1 MALLDE
7 AGRAAT
13 LSRIQEIYETA
24 SSPAE
29 ANAQIVREANAAF
42 GENAAAAIAEVTD
55 FNEAELR
62 TMARGAGEEFA
73 GTYTP
78 PVDAGLDAG
87 LDAGVDAGV
96 YQPVDY
102 SSMFPSL
109 DFSNIQ
115 LTGDPEQDYKII
127 TAAAMEKSLEL
138 AGRPYQPF
146 PDERVLGFTP
156 EEEAGREQMRTLA
169 LSGLGYPQAERAA
182 EVAASVA
189 GYTPSL
195 LRDVDLTPYQT
206 QYQEGVT
213 DIALR
218 ELDRQR
224 QLRQQDVAAQAERA
238 GAFGGTRQGIVESEL
253 ERQYAQQAGDI
264 ATRGAQAGLE
274 YAQRGALADLTAQRA
289 APGVQ
294 LQGASALSQAANQ
307 LRSLGYSDA
316 EVIQQ
321 LGGQERALSQLGRDF
336 DYSQFQEAQA
346 FPSQQLSY
354 MLAPISGG
362 FASSFAPQYIDQ
374 PSFLQNVAGTV
385 GAVGSLY
392 GGLTGNPLIG
402 GEGSLF
408 GSQGSFFGNPFGS

>member
-1 MALLDE
+1 MAILDD
-7 AGRAAT
+7 AT
-13 LSRIQEIYETA
+13 KLATQRRIEEIYATA

-42 GENAAAAIAEVTD
+42 GENAGAAIS
-55 FNEAELR
+55 EATQIDESELR
-62 TMARGAGEEFA
+62 TMARGTGEEFS

-78 PVDAGLDAG
+78 PAVDE
-87 LDAGVDAGV
+87 GVPTEPAFE
-96 YQPVDY
+96 PVDY
-102 SSMFPSL
+102 SALFPSL
-109 DFSNIQ
+109 DFSGIE

-127 TAAAMEKSLEL
+127 TAAGIEKSLEL

-156 EEEAGREQMRTLA
+156 EEETAREQMRLLA
-169 LSGLGYPQAERAA
+169 LSGLGYPQAELAA
-182 EVAASVA
+182 QVAEQVA

-316 EVIQQ
+316 EVIQR
-321 LGGQERALSQLGRDF
+321 LGGQERALDQLSRDF
-336 DYSQFQEAQA
+336 DYSQFQEAMA
-346 FPSQQLSY
+346 FPSQQLNY

-385 GAVGSLY
+385 GAFGNLY

>member
-1 MALLDE
+1 MAILDD
-7 AGRAAT
+7 AT
-13 LSRIQEIYETA
+13 KLATQRRIEEIYATA

-42 GENAAAAIAEVTD
+42 GENAGAAIAEATQIG
-55 FNEAELR
+55 ESELR
-62 TMARGAGEEFA
+62 TMARGAGEEFS

-78 PVDAGLDAG
+78 PAADTSVPTEPAFE
-87 LDAGVDAGV
+87 
-96 YQPVDY
+96 PVDY
-102 SSMFPSL
+102 SGLFPSL
-109 DFSNIQ
+109 DLSGIE
-115 LTGDPEQDYKII
+115 LTGDPEQDYKIL
-127 TAAAMEKSLEL
+127 TAAGIEKSLEL
-138 AGRPYQPF
+138 AGRQYQPF

-156 EEEAGREQMRTLA
+156 EEETAREQMRLLA
-169 LSGLGYPQAERAA
+169 LSGLGYPQAELAA
-182 EVAASVA
+182 KVAEQVA

-224 QLRQQDVAAQAERA
+224 QMRQQDVSEQAIRA
-238 GAFGGTRQGIVESEL
+238 GAFGGSRQGIVESEL

-274 YAQRGALADLTAQRA
+274 YAQRGALSDLAAQRA

-316 EVIQQ
+316 EVIQR
-321 LGGQERALSQLGRDF
+321 LGGQERALDQLSRDF

-354 MLAPISGG
+354 MLAPLGGG

-374 PSFLQNVAGTV
+374 PSDIQQILGYAGAF
-385 GAVGSLY
+385 GNLY

-402 GEGSLF
+402 GQGSLF
-408 GSQGSFFGNPFGS
+408 GGQGSFFGNPFG

>member
-1 MALLDE
+1 MAILDD
-7 AGRAAT
+7 AT
-13 LSRIQEIYETA
+13 KLATQKRIEEIYATA

-42 GENAAAAIAEVTD
+42 GENAGAAIAEATQID
-55 FNEAELR
+55 EGELR
-62 TMARGAGEEFA
+62 TMARGAGEEFS

-78 PVDAGLDAG
+78 PADDTSVPTEP
-87 LDAGVDAGV
+87 VFE
-96 YQPVDY
+96 PVDY
-102 SSMFPSL
+102 SALFPSL
-109 DFSNIQ
+109 DLSGIE
-115 LTGDPEQDYKII
+115 LTGDPEQDYKIL
-127 TAAAMEKSLEL
+127 TAAGIEKSLEL

-146 PDERVLGFTP
+146 PDQRVLGFTP
-156 EEEAGREQMRTLA
+156 EEEAAREQMRLLA
-169 LSGLGYPQAERAA
+169 LSGLGYPQAELAA
-182 EVAASVA
+182 QVAQQVA

-195 LRDVDLTPYQT
+195 LRDVDLTPYQS
-206 QYQEGVT
+206 QYQENVT

-224 QLRQQDVAAQAERA
+224 QLRQQDIAAQAERA
-238 GAFGGTRQGIVESEL
+238 GAFGGSRQGIVEAEM
-253 ERQYAQQAGDI
+253 ERDYAQRAEDI

-274 YAQRGALADLTAQRA
+274 YAQRGALADLAAQRA

-321 LGGQERALSQLGRDF
+321 LGTQERALSQLGRDF

-354 MLAPISGG
+354 MLAPLGGG

-402 GEGSLF
+402 GQGSLF
-408 GSQGSFFGNPFGS
+408 GGQGSFFGNPFG

>member
-1 MALLDE
+1 MAILDD
-7 AGRAAT
+7 AT
-13 LSRIQEIYETA
+13 KLATQKRIEEIYATA

-42 GENAAAAIAEVTD
+42 GENAGAAIAEATQID
-55 FNEAELR
+55 EGELR
-62 TMARGAGEEFA
+62 TMARGAGEEFS

-78 PVDAGLDAG
+78 PAADTTEPVFE
-87 LDAGVDAGV
+87 
-96 YQPVDY
+96 PVDY
-102 SSMFPSL
+102 SSLFPSL
-109 DFSNIQ
+109 DFSDIE
-115 LTGDPEQDYKII
+115 LTGDPEQDYKIL
-127 TAAAMEKSLEL
+127 TAAGIEQSLAL
-138 AGRPYQPF
+138 AQRPYVAYPQ
-146 PDERVLGFTP
+146 ERVLGFTP
-156 EEEAGREQMRTLA
+156 EEEAAREQMRLLA

-195 LRDVDLTPYQT
+195 LRDVDLTPYQS
-206 QYQEGVT
+206 QYQENVT

-224 QLRQQDVAAQAERA
+224 QLRQQDIAAQAERA
-238 GAFGGTRQGIVESEL
+238 GAFGGARQGIVEAEM
-253 ERQYAQQAGDI
+253 ERDYAQRAEDI

-274 YAQRGALADLTAQRA
+274 YAQRGALADLAAQRA

-321 LGGQERALSQLGRDF
+321 LGTQERALSQLGRDF

-354 MLAPISGG
+354 MLAPLGGG

-402 GEGSLF
+402 GQGSLF
-408 GSQGSFFGNPFGS
+408 GGQGSFFGNPFG